1 MKVFV
6 AENSSILRKQIIELL
21 SELIGIEIIG
31 QAQGALEAF
40 DAVRKLKPDV
50 VTLDIRMN
58 KESGI
63 DALKKIKE
71 ENHAPIVIMLTN
83 YTSPPYRKRC
93 KEAGADFFLDKS
105 TEFGQVK
112 EIIQSLLE
120 RFNSTGLKR
129 RRVNFERQCR

>member
-6 AENSSILRKQIIELL
+6 AEGSTILREQIIELL

-31 QAQGALEAF
+31 QAQGALEACC
-40 DAVRKLKPDV
+40 AVRELKPDV
-50 VTLDIRMN
+50 VTLDIRLN
-58 KESGI
+58 RESGI
-63 DALKKIKE
+63 DALRKIKK

-93 KEAGADFFLDKS
+93 AEAGADFFLDKS
-105 TEFGQVK
+105 NEFGRVK

-129 RRVNFERQCR
+129 RRALLEGQC